1 MPSPLPA
8 ARGDAFEITEFL
20 RAADLTVSGI
30 GDPDVHLWIDLDVD
44 GRIVGSTGFELDGT
58 DALLRSVAVH
68 TSLRGTG
75 RGTELARYALT
86 QAASLGATRAW
97 LFSRRSGPFWQK
109 IGFVP
114 AEISE
119 LAHALA
125 RTHQVRAFAASGQL
139 HYETA
144 WSRPLP

>member
-1 MPSPLPA
+1 MPSPFPA

-20 RAADLTVSGI
+20 RAAGLTVSGI
-30 GDPDVHLWIDLDVD
+30 GDPDVYLWIDLDVD
-44 GRIVGSTGFELDGT
+44 GRIVGSTGFELSGA

-68 TSLRGTG
+68 ASLRGTG
-75 RGTELARYALT
+75 RGTELARYALE

-119 LAHALA
+119 LALALA
-125 RTHQVRAFAASGQL
+125 ATHQVRAFAASGQL
-139 HYETA
+139 YYETA
-144 WSRPLP
+144 WSRALP